1 MIRKEG
7 IAYFY
12 HFVADP
18 HDLLY
23 QEVPDGAKAK
33 NWYLTESIRGDL
45 FLSHKKGPGNFVA
58 YSDVEKR
65 AELVHRQKD
74 YPMKTIC
81 KEAHV
86 QYQIYGG
93 APSQQFLTLSDA
105 DLDDIL
111 RKIMLRKCFRQMY

>member
-1 MIRKEG
+1 MQILKPYIGNESTL
-7 IAYFY
+7 Y
-12 HFVADP
+12 HTLCRILP
-18 HDLLY
+18 
-23 QEVPDGAKAK
+23 Q
-33 NWYLTESIRGDL
+33 YLTESIRGDL
-45 FLSHKKGPGNFVA
+45 FLSHKEGPGNFVA

-86 QYQIYGG
+86 QYQIYGE